1 MKRQSN
7 LEEYSVNNI
16 PIPYN
21 TFDYNSRPDFDVD
34 YIFNAIKQENKQQI
48 LRVAAYIRVSTD
60 MQDQENSYIAQERY
74 FRGLITSNSN
84 WEYVG
89 IYSDYGIS
97 GTGTADRIGFIRLI
111 RHCKEGKIDRI
122 LCKSI
127 SRFARNIADFSRTLL
142 LLREWHV
149 TIFFEKENL
158 DSADP
163 KNEFLLSMLGAYA
176 QEESRSISSNIRL
189 GQTMHRQQG
198 NVPNVAIYG
207 YRFTGNWLH
216 TEDGYRYREIEAVE
230 EEARVVQLIFEKV
243 AEGGKFSDISRYL
256 NAQRIPAP
264 VSNYK
269 KQRMNG
275 AKKGQL
281 HSNLDDGWNSGRI
294 SQIVRSERYVGD
306 VLTQKHYTPDYLT
319 HEVKVNKGEVQQ
331 YYIPDHHPAIIS
343 RELYKQAQIVLD
355 SRKKEWTGRII
366 RPKSPFAKRLICGEC
381 GRFLVMSRKTGQGIW
396 DCPTAI
402 NYTAIHVCFAESV
415 SEQQIAL
422 AISESIYKQYELQYS
437 EIRRKPRVKPSKRQ
451 QKEEHTRK
459 KLYGLFQDI
468 IGRLEKTLNDDYV
481 ERTRSEY
488 KCQLAELEDRLNAET
503 FELERMEHRI
513 TNIQKFGSLIERRS
527 LGEKLIELNAFR
539 REVNRKK
546 EEYESLTTKLNELE
560 KYWLELEDDYELR
573 AEALQWIKD
582 LPRGKKGFKE
592 LLKGIAEKYF
602 RAFILDITINPQKQY
617 VLRWFDNTRTNVSL
631 KKDVKE

>member
-7 LEEYSVNNI
+7 LEVYSVKNI

-21 TFDYNSRPDFDVD
+21 AFDYNSRPDFDVD
-34 YIFNAIKQENKQQI
+34 YIFNAVKQESKQQI

-60 MQDQENSYIAQERY
+60 MQDQENSYVAQERY
-74 FRGLITSNSN
+74 FRELITSNSN
-84 WEYVG
+84 WKYMG

-97 GTGTADRIGFIRLI
+97 GTGTADRIGFTRLI

-122 LCKSI
+122 VCKAV
-127 SRFARNIADFSRTLL
+127 SRFARNTADFSRTLL

-189 GQTMHRQQG
+189 GHIMNRQQG

-207 YRFTGNWLH
+207 YRFTGNWLR
-216 TEDGYRYREIEAVE
+216 TENGYRYREIETVG
-230 EEARVVQLIFEKV
+230 EEAKIVQLIFEKV

-256 NAQRIPAP
+256 NTQKIPAP
-264 VSNYK
+264 FSNHK

-281 HSNLDDGWNSGRI
+281 YSNLDDGWNSERI
-294 SQIVRSERYVGD
+294 SRIVRNERYAGD
-306 VLTQKHYTPDYLT
+306 VLAQKHYTTDYLT
-319 HEVKVNKGEVQQ
+319 HEVKVNKGEVLQ
-331 YYIPDHHPAIIS
+331 YYIQDHHPAIIS

-355 SRKKEWTGRII
+355 ARKKEWTGRII

-381 GRFLVMSRKTGQGIW
+381 GRFLVASRKTGQGIW
-396 DCPTAI
+396 DCPTSI
-402 NYTAIHVCFAESV
+402 NYTAIHVCSAESV
-415 SEQQIAL
+415 SEQQIAMG
-422 AISESIYKQYELQYS
+422 ISESIYKQYELQYS

-468 IGRLEKTLNDDYV
+468 IDRLEKTLNDDYV
-481 ERTRSEY
+481 ERNRSEY
-488 KCQLAELEDRLNAET
+488 KCQLAELEDELNTKT
-503 FELERMEHRI
+503 FELERKDRHI
-513 TNIQKFGSLIERRS
+513 TNIQRLGDSIEKRK
-527 LGEKLIELNAFR
+527 LGEKLKELAEFR
-539 REVNRKK
+539 REVNQKK
-546 EEYESLTTKLNELE
+546 DEYESLTSKLNELE
-560 KYWLELEDDYELR
+560 KYWLELEEDYELR
-573 AEALQWIKD
+573 AEALQWVKG

-592 LLKGIAEKYF
+592 LLKGIAGNYF
-602 RAFILDITINPQKQY
+602 RAFILDITIDPQKQY
-617 VLRWFDNTRTNVSL
+617 VLRWFDNT
-631 KKDVKE
+631 